1 MSDGK
6 MTDPGQTHF
15 HRRNL
20 CVGIS
25 YILSGMLFLA
35 LLSLISRY
43 TSKNV
48 PLPTIL
54 MFQGFIGLIF
64 ILPWLYA
71 HGLQSLKTER
81 FGLIFFRSF
90 IGGIGG
96 FTLVFLAVQRTTLV
110 NTLLL
115 ANASPLYVPLVFWV
129 WRRSPINHL
138 LWPGVIGGFLGIAL
152 ILQPTQEIVNTGA
165 LFALA
170 AGILGSVNIVANR
183 LLSYTERNH
192 TVLFYYLAI
201 TGVACLPVS
210 LYQWVAPTLWDWGG
224 IVAIGILTAGMTWC
238 NFRAFHFAKA
248 TVLGPFFYSSV
259 IYSVIL
265 DWALY
270 GEVPNLLA
278 WIGIAFVCL
287 GGIWTIFFSRPAASP
302 PNLPK

>member
-1 MSDGK
+1 
-6 MTDPGQTHF
+6 MTDVSQVHS

-20 CVGIS
+20 GLGIS
-25 YILSGMLFLA
+25 YILFGMLLLS

-48 PLPTIL
+48 PISTIL

-71 HGLQSLKTER
+71 HGLESLKTKR

-90 IGGIGG
+90 VGGIVG
-96 FTLVFLAVQRTTLV
+96 FTLVFLAVQKTTLV

-129 WRRSPINHL
+129 WKKIPINHL
-138 LWPGVIGGFLGIAL
+138 LWPGVIGGFLGIAF
-152 ILQPTQEIVNTGA
+152 ILQPTREIVNIGA

-170 AGILGSVNIVANR
+170 AGVLGSINIVGNR

-192 TVLFYYLAI
+192 TVIFYYFGI
-201 TGVACLPVS
+201 TGLACLPVS
-210 LYQWVAPTLWDWGG
+210 LYQWVSPTLWDWGG
-224 IVAIGILTAGMTWC
+224 ILAIGILTAVMMWC

-270 GEVPNLLA
+270 GEVPNFLA
-278 WIGIAFVCL
+278 WIGIAFVCA

-302 PNLPK
+302 PNLVK

>member
-1 MSDGK
+1 
-6 MTDPGQTHF
+6 MTDVSQAHS
-15 HRRNL
+15 HRSNL
-20 CVGIS
+20 RVGIS
-25 YILSGMLFLA
+25 YILFGMLFLS

-48 PLPTIL
+48 PLSTIL

-71 HGLQSLKTER
+71 HGFESLKTKR
-81 FGLIFFRSF
+81 FGLIFLRSF

-96 FTLVFLAVQRTTLV
+96 FVLIFLAVQRTTLV

-115 ANASPLYVPLVFWV
+115 SSSSPLYVPLVFWI
-129 WRRSPINHL
+129 WKKAPINHL
-138 LWPGVIGGFLGIAL
+138 LWPGVIGGFLGVAL
-152 ILQPTQEIVNTGA
+152 ILQPTQAIVNAGA

-170 AGILGSVNIVANR
+170 AGVLGSVNIVANR

-192 TVLFYYLAI
+192 TVLFYYFGI
-201 TGVACLPVS
+201 TGIVCLPAS
-210 LYQWVAPTLWDWGG
+210 LYQWVSPTLWDWGG
-224 IVAIGILTAGMTWC
+224 ILAIGILTAGMIWC

-270 GEVPNLLA
+270 VEVPNLLA

-287 GGIWTIFFSRPAASP
+287 GGIWTILFGRPEASP
-302 PNLPK
+302 PNLVK